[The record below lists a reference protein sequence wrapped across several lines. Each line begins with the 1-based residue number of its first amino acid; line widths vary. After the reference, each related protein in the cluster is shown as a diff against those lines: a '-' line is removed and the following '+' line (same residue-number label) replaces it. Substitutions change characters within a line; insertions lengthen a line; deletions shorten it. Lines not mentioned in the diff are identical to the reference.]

1 MTRNRKAKAGAGDT
15 GLHISYG
22 GGRDSTAVS
31 MALVEGYAPR
41 RYAAGPSRGE
51 GVKILRNPD
60 FVEGLN
66 GWTDLHAAAEISRL
80 SDLSVERLFRAW
92 GPGFYPR
99 LKYDTPAAVQRG
111 FARHLAMTGDR
122 PLPPEPFVLDS
133 ARYRSTTGLTL
144 DMRGMLADAE
154 AAERAGRTVYHP
166 VETVPGAAE
175 ERRLATGR
183 RGRST

>member
-1 MTRNRKAKAGAGDT
+1 MGRNRKAPTAEKDT

-22 GGRDSTAVS
+22 GGRDS
-31 MALVEGYAPR
+31 MAMSLPLVA
-41 RYAAGPSRGE
+41 RYMSKPYVGGPSRGE

-60 FVEGLN
+60 FVEGLS

-92 GPGFYPR
+92 GPGFYPH

-111 FARHLAMTGDR
+111 FARHLALTGDR
-122 PLPPEPFVLDS
+122 PLPPEPFVLNS

-144 DMRGMLADAE
+144 DMRGMLAEAE

-183 RGRST
+183 RGRSA